1 MSLRI
6 KFLERREV
14 ASPSIERVFN
24 AVSSELEKSGVKTTF
39 VKAPF
44 GNSFLSTLL
53 NLISFRPSDADVLH
67 IAGHLNYLALVLPTN
82 KTVLT
87 FHDLTILDF
96 RTGVRRWLIERLYFV
111 WPARRLKY
119 LTAISE
125 ATKNSLVELARIPP
139 EKVKVIENPLL
150 VKPKGVRNFNDLK
163 PTILQIGTAINKNV
177 DRLIAAL
184 DGLSCTFRIIG
195 PLSDPTKLLLSNA
208 QIDFVN
214 DTFLTDED
222 IEDAYQDADIV
233 TLCSTHEGF
242 GLPIIEA
249 QACGVAVVTSG
260 KSPMREVA
268 GGAALLADPHDVGSI
283 RNAIVR
289 LIDDP
294 QLRSELIEKG
304 RKNVRRFNVDRIA
317 SEYLAIYH
325 EIVMKNGR

>member
-44 GNSFLSTLL
+44 GNRFLSTLL

-150 VKPKGVRNFNDLK
+150 VKPKGVRNFNDSK

-289 LIDDP
+289 LINDP